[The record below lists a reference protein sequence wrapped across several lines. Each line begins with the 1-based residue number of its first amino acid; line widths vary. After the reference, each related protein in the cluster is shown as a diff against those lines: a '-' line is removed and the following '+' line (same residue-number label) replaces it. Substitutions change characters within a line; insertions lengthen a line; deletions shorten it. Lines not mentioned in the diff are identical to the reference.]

1 MNTKLE
7 TIIQNVAE
15 QITLLKEYTET
26 HASSYVEFDL
36 IDELDE
42 SVSMLNDVVFELE
55 SRASMQDDE

>member
-7 TIIQNVAE
+7 KLIQSVTE

-26 HASSYVEFDL
+26 HVDSYVEFEL

-42 SVSMLNDVVFELE
+42 SVSMLNDVIFDLE
-55 SRASMQDDE
+55 SRASEQEDE